1 MKYKAI
7 RGQQNTMR
15 GKYAENSSLS
25 YRSTLGG
32 YSSGNLSTQILHGAK
47 AYERKKN
54 LVLNVTNNLAV
65 EKILGR
71 CESFVENNAYKML
84 MTRLK
89 RYIIRDIIEK
99 TAKQRL
105 QEAIL
110 SDFEKDILKDR
121 IGIIFFDPGI

>member
-15 GKYAENSSLS
+15 GKYAENIPLS
-25 YRSTLGG
+25 YRSKLG
-32 YSSGNLSTQILHGAK
+32 SSAGNLPTQIKHGVK
-47 AYERKKN
+47 AWDRQNN
-54 LVLNVTNNLAV
+54 LVRNITNNLAV
-65 EKILGR
+65 EKIIGK

-110 SDFEKDILKDR
+110 SDFEKDVLKDR

>member
-1 MKYKAI
+1 
-7 RGQQNTMR
+7 
-15 GKYAENSSLS
+15 
-25 YRSTLGG
+25 
-32 YSSGNLSTQILHGAK
+32 
-47 AYERKKN
+47 
-54 LVLNVTNNLAV
+54 LAV

-121 IGIIFFDPGI
+121 IGIIFFEPGI